1 MFSSFLRYLLFVY
14 VGKWLDEKAKEN
26 FIIYDFI
33 SWKRN
38 NYNKHIVRYLK
49 KYKESDNDIFDSK

>member
-38 NYNKHIVRYLK
+38 NYNKHIARYLK
-49 KYKESDNDIFDSK
+49 KYKASDNDIFDSK